1 MNIYNPNMIFVDAG
15 YGLDIVDHI
24 KELGYKKIKAVFF
37 NGKPDNDNKYV
48 NKRSEMHDKCRSWF
62 YQEGGVD
69 IKDSDE
75 VCNEYSII
83 PDLKVNSQGK
93 LYMIPKDEIKE
104 LNQNKSPDYM
114 DSLILTF
121 AENVVK
127 EDKDTEIKGVVIE
140 RKRK

>member
-1 MNIYNPNMIFVDAG
+1 
-15 YGLDIVDHI
+15 
-24 KELGYKKIKAVFF
+24 
-37 NGKPDNDNKYV
+37 
-48 NKRSEMHDKCRSWF
+48 
-62 YQEGGVD
+62 
-69 IKDSDE
+69 
-75 VCNEYSII
+75 
-83 PDLKVNSQGK
+83 
-93 LYMIPKDEIKE
+93 MIPKDEIKE